1 VNATLLDR
9 TALLVKLPVFAAAA
23 LPGLSLAWR
32 LLDGSLAANPY
43 QPVIRETG
51 LWSLRLLV
59 VGFAITPL
67 ATLGGLTPLLS
78 VRRMIGL
85 FAAFYAAV
93 HLAAWAKD
101 FAFAWSFLVDEI
113 VQRLYL
119 AIGAVAALAMLILT
133 ATSGETM
140 ARRIGV
146 ERWRRLH
153 GLVYVALVGAL
164 AHYVLARR
172 AGFAEL
178 IGYGAA
184 LALLGGWR
192 VARRVRSRP

>member
-1 VNATLLDR
+1 VSAGPPDR
-9 TALLVKLPVFAAAA
+9 TALLVKLPVLAAAA

-43 QPVIRETG
+43 QPVIRESG

-67 ATLGGLTPLLS
+67 ATIAGLTPLLG

-93 HLAAWAKD
+93 HLAGWVKD
-101 FAFAWSFLVDEI
+101 FAFAWQFLIEEI
-113 VQRLYL
+113 AQRLYL
-119 AIGAVAALAMLILT
+119 AVGAVAALALLVLT
-133 ATSGETM
+133 VTSGETM
-140 ARRIGV
+140 ARWIGIA
-146 ERWRRLH
+146 RWRRLH
-153 GLVYVALVGAL
+153 GLVHVALIGAL

-172 AGFAEL
+172 AGFVEL

-192 VARRVRSRP
+192 VARRVQP

>member
-1 VNATLLDR
+1 MSPAAPDR

-23 LPGLSLAWR
+23 LPGLGLAWR

-59 VGFAITPL
+59 IGFAITPL
-67 ATLGGLTPLLS
+67 ATLGGLTPLLR

-85 FAAFYAAV
+85 FAALYAAA

-101 FAFAWSFLVDEI
+101 FAFAWGFLADEI
-113 VQRLYL
+113 AQRLYL
-119 AIGAVAALAMLILT
+119 GIGAVAALAMLILA

-140 ARRIGV
+140 AGWIGV
-146 ERWRRLH
+146 QRWRRLH

-172 AGFAEL
+172 AGFVEL

-192 VARRVRSRP
+192 VVQRVRS